1 MGSIRKYRASR
12 KVVKESDHMDL
23 PPVVRCPNLQDLQ
36 SLSPEAARRH
46 VDAYLHEVM
55 AAEDADAFGALS
67 YLWELHLV
75 PLDQLSLL
83 RTVDLSPAKVRAI
96 RAAIRKGGELPPLVG
111 LGGEGKQVTESVF
124 LCDGYHRARAMY
136 DLGIHFAWVW
146 LAICTW
152 ERRAPLRAAA
162 PLLAADF

>member
-1 MGSIRKYRASR
+1 
-12 KVVKESDHMDL
+12 MDL
-23 PPVVRCPNLQDLQ
+23 PPVVHCPNLLDLQ
-36 SLSPEAARRH
+36 TLSPEAARRH
-46 VDAYLHEVM
+46 VDTYLHEVM
-55 AAEDADAFGALS
+55 AEKDADAFVALS

-83 RTVDLSPAKVRAI
+83 RSVDLSPEKVRAI
-96 RAAIRKGGELPPLVG
+96 RAVIRKGGELPPLVG
-111 LGGEGKQVTESVF
+111 LGGEGKQVTENVF

-152 ERRAPLRAAA
+152 ERRPSLPTVTPLIAG
-162 PLLAADF
+162 DF